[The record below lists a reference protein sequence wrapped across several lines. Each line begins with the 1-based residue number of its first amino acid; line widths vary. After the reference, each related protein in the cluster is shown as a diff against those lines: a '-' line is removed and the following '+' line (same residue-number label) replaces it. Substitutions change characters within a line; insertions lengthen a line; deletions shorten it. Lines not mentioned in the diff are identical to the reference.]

1 MVNGEAKKDTE
12 QLYAERLNRYVT
24 AMRNEKP
31 DMVPIRP
38 LVAEITG
45 NHAGY
50 TCQQVTHDYEYALAA
65 ARKCAADF
73 DWDAV
78 VCNMV
83 YVWTGLTQAL
93 GLKYYGIPGID
104 VPPTVGFQ
112 YREPDEDNAF
122 MKSDEYDQLID
133 DPTGFL
139 YNVWLPRVSSEIC
152 GPGQPTTYRHNVALV
167 KGSMAML
174 QYFMALGN
182 QNALLRSETGTVS
195 AIAGILKAPF
205 DIIADKMRGYI
216 GLTMDMHTQP
226 DKVLA
231 ACEALIPHLTHTA
244 LTTADPSKQVPIGFW
259 MHRGC
264 VPFVNMEQFH
274 SHYWSTLKPVIE
286 ELWANGHQTL
296 FYAEG
301 NWNAH
306 LETFAELPDQSI
318 VYHVDQDDIFDVHK
332 KIGHKFCLSG
342 GIPNRLLSYGTQDEV
357 RDCCRKVIEGVA
369 GDGGYIMDAGAI
381 MQNDTNLDNLRV
393 MTETTR
399 EYGIYSGTP
408 SSAPVEP
415 AAPLAGYGGPG
426 VGLNGR
432 LVPRIK
438 PGVCIP
444 WEEKANE
451 LPPLAGDPDLVKGIW
466 ENIEGLG
473 NTFIWQ
479 CLLSF

>member
-1 MVNGEAKKDTE
+1 MNDHAVTDKE

-31 DMVPIRP
+31 DRVPIRP
-38 LVAEITG
+38 FVAEVTG
-45 NHAGY
+45 VHAGY
-50 TCQQVTHDYEYALAA
+50 NCQQVTHDYEYALLA

-78 VCNMV
+78 VSNMV

-104 VPPTVGFQ
+104 VAPTVGFQ
-112 YREPDEDNAF
+112 YREPGEDDAF
-122 MKSDEYDQLID
+122 MKADEYDQLID

-139 YNVWLPRVSSEIC
+139 YNVWLPRVSTEIN
-152 GPGQPTTYRHNVALV
+152 GPGEPTTYRHNVALV

-182 QNALLRSETGTVS
+182 QNALLRQESGTVS
-195 AIAGILKAPF
+195 AIGGILKAPF
-205 DIIADKMRGYI
+205 DIIADKLRGYI
-216 GLTMDMHTQP
+216 GLVMDMHTQP

-231 ACEALIPHLTHTA
+231 ACEALAPHLA
-244 LTTADPSKQVPIGFW
+244 SVAVSTADPAKNVPVGFW

-264 VPFVNMEQFH
+264 VPFVNMKQFH
-274 SHYWSTLKPVIE
+274 SHYWPTLKPVIE

-306 LETFAELPDQSI
+306 LETFTELPDQSI
-318 VYHVDQDDIFDVHK
+318 VYHIDQDDIFDVHK

-342 GIPNRLLSYGTQDEV
+342 GIPNRILSYGTPDEV
-357 RDCCRKVIEGVA
+357 RAYCKKVLDGVA
-369 GDGGYIMDAGAI
+369 GDGGYIMDASAI
-381 MQNDTNLDNLRV
+381 MQNDTRVENLQA
-393 MTETTR
+393 MTEATH
-399 EYGIYSGTP
+399 EYGVYSSSP
-408 SSAPVEP
+408 SSAPVAPP
-415 AAPLAGYGGPG
+415 APVAGFAGKG
-426 VGLNGR
+426 VGMNGW
-432 LVPRIK
+432 PAPKIK
-438 PGVCIP
+438 PGICIP
-444 WEEKANE
+444 WEQRAAET
-451 LPPLAGDPDLVKGIW
+451 PDITGDPELVKTIW
-466 ENIEGLG
+466 DNIEGLG